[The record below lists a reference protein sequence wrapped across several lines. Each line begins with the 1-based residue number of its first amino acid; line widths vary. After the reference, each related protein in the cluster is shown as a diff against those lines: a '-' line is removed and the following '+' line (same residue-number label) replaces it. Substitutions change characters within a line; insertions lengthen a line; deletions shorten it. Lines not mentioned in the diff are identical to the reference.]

1 MGLLK
6 GRWQADKEYL
16 ALVEDLLENEKFQ
29 KLGDITHH
37 HYTTRLQHSIYVS
50 YVSYKLAKRM
60 NLDVRAIARAGLL
73 HDFFLESR
81 EEIEAMEE
89 GSHNYVHPK
98 IALKNA
104 KEITPISKLEEDI
117 ILKHMFLCTTCAFP
131 SYQESAV
138 VTCVDK
144 YCALSEV
151 TKPFRQSSMEI
162 LNRFKRTITLT
173 NW

>member
-1 MGLLK
+1 M
-6 GRWQADKEYL
+6 
-16 ALVEDLLENEKFQ
+16 DLDE
-29 KLGDITHH
+29 
-37 HYTTRLQHSIYVS
+37 
-50 YVSYKLAKRM
+50 
-60 NLDVRAIARAGLL
+60 RAVARAGLL

-81 EEIEAMEE
+81 EDIERMGE

-104 KEITPISKLEEDI
+104 KDITPISKLEEDI
-117 ILKHMFLCTTCAFP
+117 ILKHMFLCTTCALP

-144 YCALSEV
+144 YCALAEV
-151 TKPFRQSSMEI
+151 TKPFRQSALETF
-162 LNRFKRTITLT
+162 NRFKRTITLT

>member
-60 NLDVRAIARAGLL
+60 NLDVRAISRAGLL
-73 HDFFLESR
+73 HDFFL
-81 EEIEAMEE
+81 
-89 GSHNYVHPK
+89 
-98 IALKNA
+98 
-104 KEITPISKLEEDI
+104 
-117 ILKHMFLCTTCAFP
+117 
-131 SYQESAV
+131 
-138 VTCVDK
+138 
-144 YCALSEV
+144 
-151 TKPFRQSSMEI
+151 
-162 LNRFKRTITLT
+162 
-173 NW
+173 